1 VLTTSPWIWLLAKQ
15 RPKSPSEKR
24 AFLLVVIVIAENVVM
39 ERILLSI
46 HYKLMGEDGA
56 IFSGLLK

>member
-1 VLTTSPWIWLLAKQ
+1 MRAMESILLKTFAKLN
-15 RPKSPSEKR
+15 KCFGVASINIY
-24 AFLLVVIVIAENVVM
+24 LGM